1 MNPIP
6 VVSASEA
13 AAWDA
18 MARTQ
23 YRVPSRVL
31 METAGRAVA
40 QVLLA
45 ELPAAAAG
53 GVLIAA
59 GAGNNG
65 GDGWVMARA
74 LHAAGI
80 PVWVAALDPKT
91 DDAIDNRALARTDG
105 VRELGR
111 AESWPQAA
119 VCVDALLGTG
129 AAGPAK
135 GDVLA
140 LAQRAAEYGAPIVA
154 VDGPTG
160 LDLTSGEAH
169 GPIHAMLTVTF
180 GAPRRG
186 HLLQREWCG
195 KVVVADIGFP
205 PADAAWPVLV
215 TDAWAAQRLP
225 RLAPQMHKGDR
236 GRVCVIGGA
245 DGMTGAA
252 LHAARAALAAGAGLV
267 KLVAARETIAAA
279 QASLP
284 DVLTVESAL
293 GEKLESQAVEAL
305 EWADA
310 VVLGPGLGRQDVRAK
325 FVAEVLSRRPIPTVI
340 DADAL
345 HLLPS
350 VNLTPGTRHLVCTPH
365 LGEFRALAGDA
376 LADEVANDRW
386 SAAARAAAKL
396 KCTVLLKGVPT
407 VIADLRGPAHVV
419 ASGNPGLATGG
430 SGDLLAGFVGAFL
443 ARGTAPAEAAALGAH
458 ALGRAAE
465 LGARQWTARSLRPA
479 DVLAALPDVWRAW
492 KETKP
497 YRPPVLTEI
506 DAPELL

>member
-6 VVSASEA
+6 VLSASEA
-13 AAWDA
+13 AAWDGA
-18 MARTQ
+18 ARTQ

-31 METAGRAVA
+31 METAGRAVV
-40 QVLLA
+40 QVLVD
-45 ELPAAAAG
+45 ELPTAITG

-65 GDGWVMARA
+65 GDGWVMARV
-74 LHAAGI
+74 LHAVGI
-80 PVWVAALDPKT
+80 PVWVTALDPKT
-91 DDAIDNRALARTDG
+91 DDAIDNRALARLDG

-111 AESWPQAA
+111 EEAWPQASVA
-119 VCVDALLGTG
+119 VDALLGTG

-135 GDVLA
+135 GEVLA
-140 LAQRAAEYGAPIVA
+140 LAERLAAYGAPIVA

-169 GPIHAMLTVTF
+169 GPIRAQLTVTF
-180 GAPRRG
+180 AAPRRG
-186 HLLQREWCG
+186 HLLAREWCG
-195 KVVVADIGFP
+195 KVVVVDIGLP
-205 PADAAWPVLV
+205 PPDSAWPVLV
-215 TDAWAAQRLP
+215 TDAWAAARLP

-245 DGMTGAA
+245 DGMSGAA

-267 KLVAARETIAAA
+267 KLVAARDTIAAA

-284 DVLTVESAL
+284 DVLTVASAL
-293 GEKLESQAVEAL
+293 GGQLEPAVGEAL

-310 VVLGPGLGRQDVRAK
+310 LVLGPGLGREPARADL
-325 FVAEVLSRRPIPTVI
+325 VARVLERRPVPTVI

-345 HLLPS
+345 HYFTGAANRA
-350 VNLTPGTRHLVCTPH
+350 VVCTPH

-376 LADEVANDRW
+376 LADEAANDRW
-386 SAAARAAAKL
+386 SAAARAATKL

-407 VIADLRGPAHVV
+407 VIADLRGPEHVV

-443 ARGTAPAEAAALGAH
+443 ARGTPAAEAAALGAH

-465 LGARQWTARSLRPA
+465 QGARQWSARSLRPA

-492 KETKP
+492 RDVKP
-497 YRPPVLTEI
+497 AGPPVLGELE
-506 DAPELL
+506 APDVA

>member
-1 MNPIP
+1 MP
-6 VVSASEA
+6 VLSAGEA
-13 AAWDA
+13 AAWDSA
-18 MARTQ
+18 ARTQ
-23 YRVPSRVL
+23 YRIPSRVL

-40 QVLLA
+40 QVLVA
-45 ELPAAAAG
+45 ELPDALPG
-53 GVLIAA
+53 GVLVAA

-65 GDGWVMARA
+65 GDGWVLARA
-74 LHAAGI
+74 LHAAGV
-80 PVWVAALDPKT
+80 PVWVSALDPKT
-91 DDAIDNRALARTDG
+91 DDAIDNRALARLDG

-111 AESWPQAA
+111 EEAWPQATVA
-119 VCVDALLGTG
+119 VDALLGTG

-140 LAQRAAEYGAPIVA
+140 LAQRVTDYGAPILA
-154 VDGPTG
+154 IDGPTG

-169 GPIHAMLTVTF
+169 GPIHARITVTF
-180 GAPRRG
+180 GGPRRG

-195 KVVVADIGFP
+195 KVVVVDIGFP
-205 PADAAWPVLV
+205 PADTAWPLLV
-215 TDAWAAQRLP
+215 TDNWAAERLP

-236 GRVCVIGGA
+236 GRVCIVGGA
-245 DGMTGAA
+245 DGMSGAA

-284 DVLTVESAL
+284 DLLTVESSL
-293 GEKLESQAVEAL
+293 GEELEPAVAEAV

-310 VVLGPGLGRQDVRAK
+310 VVLGPGIGREPRDARAH
-325 FVAEVLSRRPIPTVI
+325 FVSAVLSRRPVPTVI

-345 HLLPS
+345 HVFRADVPTGS
-350 VNLTPGTRHLVCTPH
+350 RALVCTPH

-376 LADEVANDRW
+376 MADEAANDRW

-407 VIADLRGPAHVV
+407 VIADLRGPEHVV

-430 SGDLLAGFVGAFL
+430 SGDLLAGFIGAFL

-465 LGARQWTARSLRPA
+465 QGARQWTARSLRPA

-492 KETKP
+492 KSLKP
-497 YRPPVLTEI
+497 GTPPVLVELE
-506 DAPELL
+506 APDLW